1 MNLRVADGAPPAVPL
16 QRTAFAAGAGAHV
29 LSARVS
35 SRMLINCDMGE
46 SYGPWEK
53 GADEAV
59 MPLVDQANI
68 ACGGHAG
75 DPDTMARTLELAAEH
90 GVRAGAHPGYPDRR
104 NFGRLRLDWP
114 VDSLVREVQ
123 AQIGA
128 LRGVASALSIPLRHV
143 KPHGALYLAMMK
155 DDRLLTRL
163 AEGVAAVDSS
173 LAFVLQATP
182 ERQRHAAL
190 LEHTELTLVFEAFA
204 DRAYAADGR
213 LQARGIDG
221 AVLSDADA
229 VAGHVA
235 NLLAGYVETP
245 AGRLLVKAET
255 LCVHGDNPSAPAVLR
270 RIRELVPRRS

>member
-1 MNLRVADGAPPAVPL
+1 
-16 QRTAFAAGAGAHV
+16 
-29 LSARVS
+29 
-35 SRMLINCDMGE
+35 MLINCDMGE

-59 MPLVDQANI
+59 MPLIDQANI

-75 DPDTMARTLELAAEH
+75 DPDTMARTLRLAAEH
-90 GVRAGAHPGYPDRR
+90 GVQAGAHPGYPDRR
-104 NFGRLRLDWP
+104 NFGRLKLDWP
-114 VDSLVREVQ
+114 LESLVLEVQ

-128 LRGVASALSIPLRHV
+128 LQAVAGALGIGLRHV
-143 KPHGALYLAMMK
+143 KPHGALYLAMMR
-155 DDRLLTRL
+155 DDQLLTRL
-163 AEGVAAVDSS
+163 AEGVAAVDPS

-182 ERQRHAAL
+182 ERERHAAM
-190 LEHTELTLVFEAFA
+190 LEHTGLTLAFEAFA

-235 NLLAGYVETP
+235 NLLDGFVQTPEGPLAVE
-245 AGRLLVKAET
+245 AET
-255 LCVHGDNPSAPAVLR
+255 LCVHGDNPSATAVLR
-270 RIRELVPRRS
+270 RIRELVPPKQ

>member
-1 MNLRVADGAPPAVPL
+1 
-16 QRTAFAAGAGAHV
+16 
-29 LSARVS
+29 
-35 SRMLINCDMGE
+35 MLINCDMGE

-59 MPLVDQANI
+59 MPLIDQANI

-75 DPDTMARTLELAAEH
+75 DPDAMARTLELAAAH
-90 GVRAGAHPGYPDRR
+90 GVQAGAHPGYPDRR

-114 VDSLVREVQ
+114 LDSLVLEIQ

-128 LRGVASALSIPLRHV
+128 LQGVASALGVRLRHV

-155 DDRLLTRL
+155 DDGLLTRL
-163 AEGVAAVDSS
+163 AEGVAALDPS

-182 ERQRHAAL
+182 ERRRHAAL
-190 LEHTELTLVFEAFA
+190 LEHTELKLAFEAFA
-204 DRAYAADGR
+204 DRAYAPDGR

-235 NLLAGYVETP
+235 NLLDGFVETSEGP
-245 AGRLLVKAET
+245 LPVAAET
-255 LCVHGDNPSAPAVLR
+255 LCVHGDNPSATAVLR
-270 RIRELVPRRS
+270 RIRELVPRKK